1 MIFAAGSKLKPHEIQ
16 VLLDT
21 GGHTQIRSSLTRGEV
36 SLWCG
41 TPSYFE
47 GP

>member
-1 MIFAAGSKLKPHEIQ
+1 MIFAAAEIKLKPHKTQ

-36 SLWCG
+36 FL
-41 TPSYFE
+41 
-47 GP
+47 